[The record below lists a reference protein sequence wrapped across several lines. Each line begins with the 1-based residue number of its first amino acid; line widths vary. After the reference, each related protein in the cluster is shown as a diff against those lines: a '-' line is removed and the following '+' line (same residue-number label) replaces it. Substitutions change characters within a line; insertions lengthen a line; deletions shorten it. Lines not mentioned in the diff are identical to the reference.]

1 MPDVFPWKGGG
12 VLVLKFLFDPCI
24 ISKKRETCFPR
35 VRQRKEFD
43 LTYMEVMEMLIDIG
57 FSEPKHV
64 DGESKLIDVL
74 FIRPWE
80 NIYVGLWKWPFA
92 KLNNFDGIGADLSFE
107 NLRIFGD
114 YYVLFALC
122 TICHWIDMSA
132 VEEWNIHCR
141 ILKLSSKSQI
151 WYFILML
158 SGGWEIN
165 VVKCMPRVQHDYFS
179 SLDLSS

>member
-1 MPDVFPWKGGG
+1 MLYSEKKNILSLTLPVQFSPPHPDKGQMPHARRIPVEGGG

-74 FIRPWE
+74 FIRP
-80 NIYVGLWKWPFA
+80 
-92 KLNNFDGIGADLSFE
+92 
-107 NLRIFGD
+107 
-114 YYVLFALC
+114 
-122 TICHWIDMSA
+122 
-132 VEEWNIHCR
+132 
-141 ILKLSSKSQI
+141 
-151 WYFILML
+151 
-158 SGGWEIN
+158 
-165 VVKCMPRVQHDYFS
+165 
-179 SLDLSS
+179 